1 MKISLNGPVPCVDKR
16 LQSHNSISNFCN
28 RKVAI
33 DCAYNTAMKEMLAQL
48 HALLL
53 DVILPH
59 LKGVQASQAEQRIQ
73 TDLLNRN
80 LEEFQSEMQLRFAEI
95 RAEIAACRQE
105 VEDTMVTLREADRI
119 DDTESTVTNKK
130 RLIH

>member
-1 MKISLNGPVPCVDKR
+1 
-16 LQSHNSISNFCN
+16 
-28 RKVAI
+28 
-33 DCAYNTAMKEMLAQL
+33 MKEMLSQL

-59 LKGVQASQAEQRIQ
+59 LKAVQASQAEQRVQ

-80 LEEFQSEMQLRFAEI
+80 LEEFRSEMQLRFAEI

>member
-1 MKISLNGPVPCVDKR
+1 
-16 LQSHNSISNFCN
+16 
-28 RKVAI
+28 
-33 DCAYNTAMKEMLAQL
+33 MKEMLAQL

>member
-1 MKISLNGPVPCVDKR
+1 
-16 LQSHNSISNFCN
+16 
-28 RKVAI
+28 
-33 DCAYNTAMKEMLAQL
+33 MKEMLAQL

-80 LEEFQSEMQLRFAEI
+80 LEEFRSEMQMRFAEI

-119 DDTESTVTNKK
+119 DDTESAITHKK

>member
-1 MKISLNGPVPCVDKR
+1 M
-16 LQSHNSISNFCN
+16 
-28 RKVAI
+28 
-33 DCAYNTAMKEMLAQL
+33 TMKEDLSQL

-59 LKGVQASQAEQRIQ
+59 LKGIQASQTEQRVQ

-80 LEEFQSEMQLRFAEI
+80 LEEFRSEMQLRFAEI

-105 VEDTMVTLREADRI
+105 VEDTMVTLREADRT
-119 DDTESTVTNKK
+119 DNDESAVASKK